1 MLRPRQRDAAQ
12 RFASRDLRGRRLRG
26 ARSQV
31 GRLCGAAGRGAGG
44 KSETRRQ
51 RRKPAGLSAEPP
63 RPRSPELRRA
73 LCHRA
78 ARRLERARPLGLA
91 LEGLD
96 RPALGQELRGLELT
110 RISLAPGHGLL
121 CGLLGRRHHEKT
133 NCRNSCLARAR
144 YERGVPDIFA
154 ARLLAHRIMA
164 LLLALGARWML
175 RIATLPKAALF
186 PLVLAL
192 CVISAYVLNNTM
204 ALRSR
209 RSSWARSL
217 ATRSRSTWCDR
228 S

>member
-1 MLRPRQRDAAQ
+1 
-12 RFASRDLRGRRLRG
+12 
-26 ARSQV
+26 
-31 GRLCGAAGRGAGG
+31 
-44 KSETRRQ
+44 
-51 RRKPAGLSAEPP
+51 
-63 RPRSPELRRA
+63 
-73 LCHRA
+73 
-78 ARRLERARPLGLA
+78 
-91 LEGLD
+91 
-96 RPALGQELRGLELT
+96 
-110 RISLAPGHGLL
+110 
-121 CGLLGRRHHEKT
+121 
-133 NCRNSCLARAR
+133 
-144 YERGVPDIFA
+144 
-154 ARLLAHRIMA
+154 MA